1 MAELV
6 RTGDTYDARF
16 TLRNGTDKA
25 MEVTATPT
33 LSPAVATAPPLTVTI
48 PAGGAV
54 PISWSMTAP
63 EKAGPIAWTVEA
75 VSKKGKARDR
85 LVFEQTVEPEV
96 PVENWA
102 ASLFRVGPNPPQPL
116 DRKSTRLNSSH
127 SC

>member
-1 MAELV
+1 MRTVQDLGIFAGMPELV

-16 TLRNGTDKA
+16 TLRNGTDQA

-63 EKAGPIAWTVEA
+63 EQTGPIEWTVEA
-75 VSKKGKARDR
+75 VAKAGGT
-85 LVFEQTVEPEV
+85 LTVAS
-96 PVENWA
+96 VEA
-102 ASLFRVGPNPPQPL
+102 AAAE
-116 DRKSTRLNSSH
+116 
-127 SC
+127 

>member
-1 MAELV
+1 
-6 RTGDTYDARF
+6 
-16 TLRNGTDKA
+16 

-85 LVFEQTVEPEV
+85 LVFEQTVEPAV
-96 PVENWA
+96 PVETRSEEHTSELQ
-102 ASLFRVGPNPPQPL
+102 SLMSISYAVFCLKKKKHTITYRH
-116 DRKSTRLNSSH
+116 TIH
-127 SC
+127 

>member
-1 MAELV
+1 MIRRPPRST
-6 RTGDTYDARF
+6 RTDTLFPYT
-16 TLRNGTDKA
+16 TLFRS
-25 MEVTATPT
+25 T

-85 LVFEQTVEPEV
+85 LGFEQTVEPAV
-96 PVENWA
+96 PVETWA
-102 ASLFRVGPNPPQPL
+102 ASLLERQ
-116 DRKSTRLNSSH
+116 STRLNSRH
-127 SC
+127 